1 MPVARLVVH
10 ENPEGRQTPLLLLAA
25 LRELDPT
32 VELVY
37 FGARDWRLGA
47 VRPTPKRYSAG
58 EMILDNE
65 ERRPAKERSMK
76 NILLAHLLKQGF
88 AQIAK
93 YVEPEG
99 GDISGT
105 VLTENGEPVSVAQ
118 HFERLCFFD
127 RQDRGEAHMKAALF
141 ADSPEGRAVENKK
154 TFDDYMAT
162 DGRAHYAREMKGRVT
177 MGAGGFTGTSSAL
190 SANPVRRIVTGDEV
204 LQDLQEI
211 MRELGGEVPSLL

>member
-1 MPVARLVVH
+1 MPVARLVEH
-10 ENPEGRQTPLLLLAA
+10 ENPEGRLTPLLLLAS
-25 LRELDPT
+25 LRELDPS

-47 VRPTPKRYSAG
+47 VRPTAKRFAAG
-58 EMILDNE
+58 AMILDNE
-65 ERRPAKERSMK
+65 ERRAPRERSIK
-76 NILLAHLLKQGF
+76 NILLARLLKQGF

-99 GDISGT
+99 GDISGN
-105 VLTENGEPVSVAQ
+105 VLTENGEHVSVAA

-127 RQDRGEAHMKAALF
+127 RQDRGESIVTAALL
-141 ADSPEGRAVENKK
+141 ADSPEGRSVEQKK

-190 SANPVRRIVTGDEV
+190 AQNPKRRIITGDEV
-204 LQDLQEI
+204 LADLAEI
-211 MRELGGEVPSLL
+211 MSELGGEVPSL